1 MGLPEDIGKTNKTK
15 SIGKTNKSKGS
26 SAERLYAKFFREQG
40 FKFCVTSRFGSKL
53 HDGAKID
60 LLNVPF
66 NVQIKAGK
74 QKGLNPISTLIDI
87 KGRIE
92 RMFPKENREHDYP
105 TILIHKKEVGK
116 GKRRTEFDEVV
127 IMTFSDF
134 KKLIKKEKVEDVN
147 HWDKGTDTKV

>member
-1 MGLPEDIGKTNKTK
+1 MTIIETNEKK
-15 SIGKTNKSKGS
+15 KGS
-26 SAERLYAKFFREQG
+26 NVGANNKRKGSNAERYYVNL
-40 FKFCVTSRFGSKL
+40 FKEMGYDKCVTARYGSRI
-53 HDGAKID
+53 HDDAGID
-60 LLNVPF
+60 LINIPF

-74 QKGLNPISTLIDI
+74 QKGLNPVSTLIDI

-116 GKRRTEFDEVV
+116 GKKRTEFDEVV

-134 KKLIKKEKVEDVN
+134 KKLIKKEKVENVN
-147 HWDKGTDTKV
+147 HWDKGTDTTV